1 MNQRA
6 WILLEGE
13 DRHNFLN
20 PLMTNNTK
28 NLESSPVIFA
38 AFLNAQGRFLFDI
51 FLWEENQVLILDV
64 FKDSAEGLLNHLSRY
79 KLRSKINL
87 SLSQSYPLRSLPSWP
102 KPFGRDM
109 SNQERILK
117 TIPFGVL
124 DVIPEKGVILECGYD
139 ALGALDWESGCYL
152 GQELMS
158 KTKYRGEIRKSLKTV
173 LFEGEVSGGDV
184 IATAAQELA
193 GEIRS
198 IDQGCAIAMIRHE
211 FLNKKLFVNSVA
223 LTIKNA

>member
-6 WILLEGE
+6 WIFIDGE

-28 NLESSPVIFA
+28 NLGKSPVIFA
-38 AFLNAQGRFLFDI
+38 AFLNAQGRFLFDV
-51 FLWEENQVLILDV
+51 FLWEENQILVLDV

-79 KLRSKINL
+79 KLRSKVSLALNNSYALGEL
-87 SLSQSYPLRSLPSWP
+87 SSWP
-102 KPFGRDM
+102 QPFDRAM
-109 SNQERILK
+109 SNQERILE

-139 ALGALDWESGCYL
+139 LLGALDWESGCYL

-158 KTKYRGEIRKSLKTV
+158 KTKHRGEIRKSLKTV
-173 LFEGEVSGGDV
+173 LFEGEVFSGDV
-184 IATAAQELA
+184 IVTSSQEPA

-198 IDQGCAIAMIRHE
+198 TDQGCAIAMIRHE
-211 FLNKKLFVNSVA
+211 FLDEKLFVNGIC
-223 LTIKNA
+223 LTTKNA